1 MEEIVGVYGEYLVFL
16 CVDIFKLVSLDDV
29 GQQHRIV
36 IFHFLDVLTGNVT
49 EVVETVDDLLKS
61 ESEIVIDDVG

>member
-29 GQQHRIV
+29 VQQHGIV

-49 EVVETVDDLLKS
+49 EVFETVDDLLKS